1 MMVAGAVLRVTY
13 GLAWLFSPFVLMFTV
28 AGVLESIQRF
38 RRR

>member
-1 MMVAGAVLRVTY
+1 MVAGDVLRVTY

-28 AGVLESIQRF
+28 AGALEMVERF